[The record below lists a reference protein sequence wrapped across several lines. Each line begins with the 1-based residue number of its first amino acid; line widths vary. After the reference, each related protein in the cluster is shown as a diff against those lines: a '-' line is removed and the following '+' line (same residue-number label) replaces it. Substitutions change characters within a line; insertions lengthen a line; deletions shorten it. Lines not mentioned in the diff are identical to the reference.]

1 MRLVISTETPGNQ
14 FHLKAILLNT
24 FLNTC
29 NCSFHIHFPAFCLHL
44 ENISTIMNMKKLLT
58 LLLFLSLYSGYSQ
71 DSILIK
77 SKVANAISELRE
89 FVSIPNDALNAD
101 DIDSNLYWLRK
112 KFTERGFNSS
122 ILETE
127 GLPLFFAALPMDDS
141 KPTILFYMHL
151 DGQSVDASK
160 WDQPDPYKVAL
171 KSKTEEGWK
180 TESFTDLSEDI
191 NYDWRLFGRSTSDD
205 KGPIV
210 MFLNA
215 MDILKKENVEI
226 PYNVKVILDSEE
238 EKSSA
243 PLPKAVRTYKDL
255 LKADFLVI
263 NDGPVHISGKPTI
276 IYGCRGITTLSITT
290 YGPIKPQHSGHYG
303 NYAPNP
309 GFQLSQLLATMKD
322 SYGRVLVK
330 GYYDGISLDEATL
343 AILKSVPD
351 NNEEINANLA
361 IANPEK
367 VGGFY
372 QEALQY
378 PSLNIR
384 GLGSAWIGEQARTI
398 VPASATAELDL
409 RLVPESD
416 GTRLKSLVKEHIIKE
431 GFHVISTEPTKK
443 DRLKYDKIAKVTEG
457 SVTDAFRTDLDNTYG
472 KVIVDRMNDKFGEKP
487 VQIRIMG
494 GTVPIAPF
502 INELKI
508 PAFIL
513 PMVNPDNNQ
522 HSPNENLKIGQI
534 AYGIEL
540 FHTLLS
546 PKPTK

>member
-1 MRLVISTETPGNQ
+1 
-14 FHLKAILLNT
+14 
-24 FLNTC
+24 
-29 NCSFHIHFPAFCLHL
+29 
-44 ENISTIMNMKKLLT
+44 MKKSLS
-58 LLLFLSLYSGYSQ
+58 LLLFLSLCFSYSQ

-77 SKVANAISELRE
+77 SKVANAIGELRD
-89 FVSIPNDALNAD
+89 FVAIPNDALNPD
-101 DIDSNLYWLRK
+101 DIDSNLFWLRQ

-127 GLPLFFAALPMDDS
+127 GLPLFFAALPMDDN

-151 DGQSVDASK
+151 DGQSVDPTK
-160 WDQPDPYKVAL
+160 WDQPDPYKVVL
-171 KSKTEEGWK
+171 KSETQDGWK
-180 TESFTDLSEDI
+180 TEAFSDLNDDI

-215 MDILKKENVEI
+215 IDILKNENIDI

-243 PLPKAVRTYKDL
+243 PLPKAVRTYRDL

-263 NDGPVHISGKPTI
+263 NDGPVHVSGKPTI
-276 IYGCRGITTLSITT
+276 IYGCRGITTLDITT
-290 YGPIKPQHSGHYG
+290 YGPLKPQHSGHYG

-309 GFQLSQLLATMKD
+309 GFQLAQLLATMKD
-322 SYGRVLVK
+322 RQGRVLIK
-330 GYYDGISLDEATL
+330 GYYDGISLDDATL
-343 AILKSVPD
+343 QILKSVPD
-351 NNEEINANLA
+351 NAEEININLA
-361 IANPEK
+361 ISNPEK
-367 VGGFY
+367 VGSFY

-384 GLGSAWIGEQARTI
+384 GLGSAWVGDQARTI
-398 VPASATAELDL
+398 IPATATAALDL

-416 GTRLKSLVKEHIIKE
+416 GDRLKSLVKEHVKNQ
-431 GFHVISTEPTKK
+431 GYHVMETVPTKEE
-443 DRLKYDKIAKVTEG
+443 RLKYDNIVTITEG
-457 SVTDAFRTDLDNTYG
+457 SVTDAFRTDLNNPFG
-472 KVIVDRMNDKFGEKP
+472 QVIVKKMENEFGEKP

-494 GTVPIAPF
+494 GTVPISPF

-508 PAFIL
+508 PAFIV

-534 AYGIEL
+534 AYGIKL
-540 FHTLLS
+540 FHALLS
-546 PKPTK
+546 TKM